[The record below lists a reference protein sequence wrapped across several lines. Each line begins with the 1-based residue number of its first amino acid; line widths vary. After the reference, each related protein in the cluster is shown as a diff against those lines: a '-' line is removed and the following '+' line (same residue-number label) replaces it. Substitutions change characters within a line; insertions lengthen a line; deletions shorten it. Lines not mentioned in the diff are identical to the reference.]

1 MVFMPHWP
9 YTASRKDIIKDLRLD
24 RMEIL
29 LKEIGNPE
37 KILPPIVHVAG
48 TNGKGSTIAF
58 MRSIFEAAGYK
69 VHTYT
74 SPHIL
79 RFNERIVL
87 AGNEI
92 SDNYLFETLEEV
104 RLAAEAVKLEVTF
117 FEGVTVAAFLAFSRI
132 QADVLLLETGLG
144 GRLDA
149 TNIIKNPAITVI
161 TTISLD
167 HTEYLGDDIRLI
179 THEKAG
185 ILKKGCACVMS
196 QQYLEVDKIIT
207 SYADKLG
214 LDLYAYEYEWCVV
227 KNEGGFNY
235 KSALMELKLP
245 EPSLSGDHQ
254 YVNAG
259 NAISACLKLNGF
271 VFDEEDYV
279 EGIANAKWPG
289 RLQHINKGYLYNTL
303 PKGWDI
309 WIDGAHNEAGAFV
322 LSNWVADSNKIP
334 TYLVCGMTKGRNVQD
349 FLGFFV
355 GKVRFVCGITV
366 QNEPSSHAGDVIADD
381 AKDLGIDSCVVS
393 SVDDAIDKI
402 TTTFVGPG
410 RILFCG
416 SLFLA
421 GDVLAMNQ
429 LTVTN

>member
-9 YTASRKDIIKDLRLD
+9 YTASRQDIIKDLRLD

-29 LKEIGNPE
+29 LEQVGNPE
-37 KILPPIVHVAG
+37 KTLPPVVHVAG

-58 MRSIFEAAGYK
+58 MRSIFEEAGYK
-69 VHTYT
+69 VHVYT

-79 RFNERIVL
+79 RFNERIVI

-92 SDNYLFETLEEV
+92 SDSYLFETLEEV
-104 RLAAEAVKLEVTF
+104 RIAAEGLKLEVTF
-117 FEGVTVAAFLAFSRI
+117 FEGVTVAAFLAFSRN

-149 TNIIKNPAITVI
+149 TNVIKHPAMTVL

-167 HTEYLGDDIRLI
+167 HTDYLGNDVRLI

-185 ILKKGCACVMS
+185 ILKRGCPCVMS

-207 SYADKLG
+207 GYAAKLDI
-214 LDLYAYEYEWCVV
+214 DLYAYEYEWCVV
-227 KNEGGFNY
+227 KKENGFEY
-235 KSALMELKLP
+235 KSSLMDLKLP
-245 EPSLSGDHQ
+245 EPSLHGDHQ

-259 NAISACLKLNGF
+259 NAISACLKLKGF
-271 VFDEEDYV
+271 IFGKDDYI
-279 EGIANAKWPG
+279 EGIVNAKWPG
-289 RLQHINKGYLYNTL
+289 RLQNINKGYLYNTL

-322 LSNWVADSNKIP
+322 LSNWVAENDKLP
-334 TYLVCGMTKGRNVQD
+334 TYLVCGMTKGRNVRE
-349 FLGFFV
+349 FLAFFKS
-355 GKVRFVCGITV
+355 KVRHVCGIMV
-366 QNEPSSHAGDVIADD
+366 QSEPLSHVADVITDE
-381 AKDLGIDSCVVS
+381 AKALGIDACTVS
-393 SVDDAIDKI
+393 SIEDAIDKI
-402 TTTFVGPG
+402 TTSFVGPG

-416 SLFLA
+416 SLFLT
-421 GDVLAMNQ
+421 GDVLTKNQ